1 MTYSIVV
8 NPALNVTLNATLYQ
22 PPQEWYYAWL
32 KEWSPILLG
41 AIQVLTAIALA
52 ILTYRLSESTNAYA
66 TQVETQTKIMDKK
79 LHQDIDVLRY
89 HRLQDEMD
97 KLVAPLDS
105 MVRIGF
111 EYYEPVHL
119 NEKYVMEDEAYWR
132 VIRKNV
138 YLASDNLHETIEK
151 YFKVCEKQKEE
162 LRKVRYEIQA
172 IDPIPIKIL
181 LDPAPVEEG
190 FDSYL
195 REIEKLQTAKG
206 PETDYGKK
214 INRLHNIV
222 QDGYMYTIRYKGEVL
237 KISVKDARIAL
248 KDAIETRYKTLL
260 NQLKDV
266 EKDLD
271 IPINN
276 AAIGFTTSQEEAKK
290 KGWWQFWR

>member
-1 MTYSIVV
+1 MDPNQTCSIVL
-8 NPALNVTLNATLYQ
+8 NPTLNATLNATLYQ

-52 ILTYRLSESTNAYA
+52 ILTYRLCKSTSAYA

-105 MVRIGF
+105 MVRTGF

-119 NEKYVMEDEAYWR
+119 NEKYVIEDEAYWR

-138 YLASDNLHETIEK
+138 YLASDNLHEAIEK
-151 YFKVCEKQKEE
+151 YFKVCEKQKEA

-172 IDPIPIKIL
+172 IDSTPRKIL
-181 LDPAPVEEG
+181 FDPAPVEEG
-190 FDSYL
+190 FGSYL
-195 REIEKLQTAKG
+195 REIKDLQDAKG
-206 PETDYGKK
+206 SETDYAKK
-214 INRLHNIV
+214 INWLHDIV
-222 QDGYMYTIRYKGEVL
+222 QEGYMYPIRYKDEVL
-237 KISVKDARIAL
+237 KISVKDARIDL

-260 NQLKDV
+260 KQLKDV

-271 IPINN
+271 IPIN
-276 AAIGFTTSQEEAKK
+276 
-290 KGWWQFWR
+290 